1 MLLSKLQTIQRSSI
15 AEFVE
20 SMIEDV
26 ADGFRCLPCGKVSL
40 SKSHARRHVRM
51 VHMNTAE
58 QEVACNLCGK
68 KYRHKWSLD
77 AHQRKMHIF
86 KPTF

>member
-1 MLLSKLQTIQRSSI
+1 
-15 AEFVE
+15 
-20 SMIEDV
+20 MIEDV
-26 ADGFRCLPCGKVSL
+26 PDGFRCLPCGKVSL

-58 QEVACNLCGK
+58 QEVACNICGK

-77 AHQRKMHIF
+77 AHQRKVHIF
-86 KPTF
+86 KPPF